1 MQTEQ
6 HTGAPDAP
14 DYESPADYSRRSGLS
29 ISTIYR
35 QMRAGELRAI
45 RVGRK
50 TLIDVKAALAALAA
64 QPAWTPQ
71 TPAKRAPQASA

>member
-1 MQTEQ
+1 MHDELIT
-6 HTGAPDAP
+6 P

-45 RVGRK
+45 KVGRK
-50 TLIDVKAALAALAA
+50 TLIDVKAGLAALAA
-64 QPAWTPQ
+64 QPTWTPGAAVGRCV
-71 TPAKRAPQASA
+71 TRPQ